1 MSFSEDFLFGAA
13 TASYQVE
20 GAFNEGGRTMSI
32 WDTFART
39 PGKVSHGHRGDL
51 ACDQYHRYEED
62 IELMHRAGI
71 QSYRFSLAWPRI
83 LPGGGDTVNPVGIDY
98 YNRLIDALLARNIE
112 PAITLY
118 HWDLPQEL
126 EDAGGWPRRE
136 TAFRFA
142 EYAETCFT
150 AFGDR
155 VRTWITLNE
164 PWCSSHLGYLE
175 GVHAPGIK
183 DRQTAFRAV
192 HHLNLAHGLAVQ
204 AFRNGGWKGRIG
216 ITLNLNT
223 PRPATRREEDLG
235 AADRAWDGQSRI
247 YLDPLFGRGYPERH
261 LTVEPA
267 VRIPEEEGDSA
278 VIASKIDFLGLNYY
292 WEDAVEYDPDAPEE
306 FRAAGAFQKKTL
318 MGWDIVPEGLYRQVK
333 WVNETYGPIDI
344 FITENGAAFADKLNT
359 DGTRC
364 HDPERID
371 YLRRHLSVCRRLEE
385 EGIPLKGYFL
395 WSLLDNF
402 EWAHGYTK
410 RFGAIYVDYGDFR
423 RIPKDSYYFYRDVIA
438 GTEPV

>member
-1 MSFSEDFLFGAA
+1 MSLSKEFLFGAA

-39 PGKVSHGHRGDL
+39 PGKVSHGHRGDF

-71 QSYRFSLAWPRI
+71 QSYRFSVAWPRI
-83 LPGGGDTVNPVGIDY
+83 LPAGGDAVNPVGIDY

-112 PAITLY
+112 PFITLY

-126 EDAGGWPRRE
+126 EDAGGWPLRE
-136 TAFRFA
+136 TAYRFA
-142 EYAETCFT
+142 GYAETCFR

-155 VRTWITLNE
+155 VRSWITLNE
-164 PWCSSHLGYLE
+164 PWCSSHLGYLK

-192 HHLNLAHGLAVQ
+192 HHLNLAHGLAVR
-204 AFRNGGWKGRIG
+204 AFRAGGFEGEIG
-216 ITLNLNT
+216 ITLNLDT
-223 PRPATRREEDLG
+223 PRPATGREEDRR

-261 LTVEPA
+261 LAVEPA
-267 VRIPEEEGDSA
+267 VTVPEQQGDSA
-278 VIASKIDFLGLNYY
+278 IIASKIDFLGLNYY
-292 WEDAVEYDPDAPEE
+292 WEDAVEYDPMAPEE
-306 FRAAGAFQKKTL
+306 FRRAGSWQKKTL
-318 MGWDIVPEGLYRQVK
+318 MGWDVVPEGLYRQVK
-333 WVNETYGPIDI
+333 WVDETCGPIDLY
-344 FITENGAAFADKLNT
+344 ITENGAAFDDALSI
-359 DGTRC
+359 DGSRC
-364 HDPERID
+364 HDPERVE
-371 YLRRHLSVCRRLEE
+371 YLRRHLAVCRRLEE

-410 RFGAIYVDYGDFR
+410 RFGAVYVDYSDFG